1 RDCRGKGVG
10 EDRVHLTA
18 NQLGREGWQAIILVR
33 MLQLDNYIAPFDIAQ
48 IVQALAERFQVI
60 RSWWSSSAQPSDPR
74 YCRLLCARGNRP
86 CRRTAENGDE
96 VASSHCLLRGPGI
109 FNSGHQN
116 RKLRPAKWGSATS
129 VRCRNQNVERS
140 RRVKMRKTQIE

>member
-1 RDCRGKGVG
+1 YSREVAGRPAEARHQPIPDRVSTDEKDDGNSCCRGARRDCRGKGVG

-60 RSWWSSSAQPSDPR
+60 RSWWSSSAQPS
-74 YCRLLCARGNRP
+74 
-86 CRRTAENGDE
+86 
-96 VASSHCLLRGPGI
+96 
-109 FNSGHQN
+109 
-116 RKLRPAKWGSATS
+116 
-129 VRCRNQNVERS
+129 
-140 RRVKMRKTQIE
+140 